1 MSAFNFSLKWVLNGR
16 TKFYFFTNRF
26 KLRQD
31 GKVIYKHPS
40 IRDASGDLIES
51 AFSTYNF
58 CVDGIRHWGEPEGP
72 YRNAEDQ
79 TILFVCAV
87 NPPAP

>member
-1 MSAFNFSLKWVLNGR
+1 MLN
-16 TKFYFFTNRF
+16 FFTNRF

-87 NPPAP
+87 NPPAEP